1 MSKQGKAAGIGS
13 YYQPFHTGRR
23 SIFAVRPLDR
33 DIRNKSFTKWELLT
47 DYMKHRFVSRAQV
60 KKLAQLKYI
69 AVSSF
74 RNRLY
79 VCEICSE
86 EIDSWLL

>member
-1 MSKQGKAAGIGS
+1 MGKKGKAVEVGS
-13 YYQPFHTGRR
+13 YYQPFHTGKR

-47 DYMKHRFVSRAQV
+47 DYMKRRFISRAQV
-60 KKLAQLKYI
+60 RKFAQLKYI

-79 VCEICSE
+79 VCEICLE
-86 EIDSWLL
+86 EIEDWLS